1 MVSFAV
7 LTCLKYSK
15 NFDNEKS
22 DNPFAYLTSII
33 INAFKAYLNVQKKHS
48 NIKKELYDKQDAVD
62 DNPHTSIDYSNL
74 KFNSAQSYKEE
85 KEEKDI
91 IFVCKKCG
99 IVQTQKEDK
108 CNCINCNSEIKEI

>member
-15 NFDNEKS
+15 NFNPEKTN
-22 DNPFAYLTSII
+22 NPFAYLTSII

-48 NIKKELYDKQDAVD
+48 NIKKELYDKQEAVD
-62 DNPHTSIDYSNL
+62 DNPHISIDYSNL

-85 KEEKDI
+85 EIKDI
-91 IFVCKKCG
+91 TFVCKKCG
-99 IVQTQKEDK
+99 VAQTQKEDT
-108 CNCINCNSEIKEI
+108 CACINCNSEIKET